1 MTTRESRSPPQRLAG
16 LQMALSALA
25 LALMAL
31 AVCLLARAE
40 PVPPGPAAMEVAA
53 RA

>member
-1 MTTRESRSPPQRLAG
+1 MTTREPQASPQRLAG
-16 LQMALSALA
+16 LQMAFSALA

-40 PVPPGPAAMEVAA
+40 PPPEGPAAMEVTA
-53 RA
+53 RP